1 MVTRAGFTITEVVVA
16 MTLLAVAALGVAAT
30 ALVAVQSFSQAEL
43 QERSIREAEQVLD
56 SLLLQPANS
65 AGARQ
70 IGPARISWPA
80 SDTSATVTV
89 RIAVQGRTITLAGAR

>member
-43 QERSIREAEQVLD
+43 QERAIREAEHVLD
-56 SLLLQPANS
+56 SLLVQPVNS
-65 AGARQ
+65 AGTRQ

-89 RIAVQGRTITLAGAR
+89 RIALQGRTITLAGAR

>member
-43 QERSIREAEQVLD
+43 QERAIREAEHVLD
-56 SLLLQPANS
+56 SLLVQPVNS
-65 AGARQ
+65 AGTRQ

-89 RIAVQGRTITLAGAR
+89 RIALKGRTITLAGAR